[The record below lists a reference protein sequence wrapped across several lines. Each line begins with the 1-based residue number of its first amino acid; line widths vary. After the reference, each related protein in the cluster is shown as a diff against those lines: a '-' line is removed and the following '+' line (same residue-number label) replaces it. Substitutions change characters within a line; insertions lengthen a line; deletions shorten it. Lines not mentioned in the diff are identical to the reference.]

1 MISFRF
7 HVVSITAVFLAL
19 AIGILVGST
28 YVDRAIV
35 DNLQSRIDS
44 VSVNLDV
51 RKAENDALETELGQ
65 AESYITPSA
74 DFAVTDRLTGVPVLV
89 VAMRGIDEAAVAE
102 SVRLARQAGGVV
114 PGVVWVEPK
123 RDLAN
128 EENLNDMRDAV
139 GGSAGVTPEQLWK
152 TAWSSIAGE
161 LAQAPAPD
169 LAASPGQQPG
179 TPLLSALIE
188 AGFLTFDKQGDE
200 AQEITTLAGRGP
212 RVLVVTGSD
221 LAADISPLVVQAN
234 AAGGTVL
241 AEVFTIGAEGLAR
254 GKALSASLNR
264 ETLNRIAIVDNA
276 DRTEGQVA
284 AILALAGT
292 PKVIP
297 GHYGYGPDAD
307 AVLPAWT
314 PT

>member
-35 DNLQSRIDS
+35 DNLQSRIDG

-51 RKAENDALETELGQ
+51 RKAENDALETELAQ
-65 AESYITPSA
+65 ARAYITPSA
-74 DFAVTDRLTGVPVLV
+74 DFAVSDRLTGVPVLV
-89 VAMRGIDEAAVAE
+89 VAMRGVDDAAVAE
-102 SVRLARQAGGVV
+102 SVRLARQAGGIV

-123 RDLAN
+123 RDLAS
-128 EENLNDMRDAV
+128 EEDLAAMSEAV
-139 GGSAGVTPEQLWK
+139 GGSAGAEPEQLWDA
-152 TAWSSIAGE
+152 AWSGIAGE

-169 LAASPGQQPG
+169 LAGAPGQQPG
-179 TPLLSALIE
+179 TPLLSALIK
-188 AGFLTFDKQGDE
+188 AGFLAFDNQGDE
-200 AQEITTLAGRGP
+200 TQGVTTLAGRGP

-221 LAADISPLVVQAN
+221 LAADVSPLVVQAN

-241 AEVFTIGAEGLAR
+241 AEVFTIGPEGLAR
-254 GKALSASLNR
+254 GKALSASLNG

-276 DRTEGQVA
+276 DRTEGRVA